1 MKSEYLYVAIGV
13 VFLTVIVGLLVPDGK
28 LKKSVNFVLR
38 LVCICVLVNPI
49 INLFDIEDKIGEVKL
64 DYEYVCLIYSKNQSE
79 CLSKMITETLG
90 FDCSCSVAVVYDDGK
105 IKENG
110 VSVTGDFSLDDVT
123 KILEYLTGL
132 GYIDITVNDTCY

>member
-1 MKSEYLYVAIGV
+1 MKAEYLYIAFGV

-49 INLFDIEDKIGEVKL
+49 INLFDIEDKLGEIKL
-64 DYEYVCLIYSKNQSE
+64 DYEYVCLIYSQNQSDY
-79 CLSKMITETLG
+79 LTDMIKENLG
-90 FDCSCSVAVVYDDGK
+90 LDCGCSVAVEYEEGK

-110 VSVTGDFSLDDVT
+110 VSVKGDLSSDEIA
-123 KILEYLTGL
+123 KILEYLTEL
-132 GYIDITVNDTCY
+132 GYIDITVNDTCC